1 MHMYRLIF
9 PDINGAPRGKLIAPE
24 HFDLKKHYGIPSLVM
39 VDDIEG
45 KEAPNATSD
54 WIPSEDS
61 DIMMVPD
68 ESTLIPVPHNPEVE
82 SQVIVDLQTSD
93 GKPIPVAPRSVLAQA
108 LEQYHKRGIEIKIAT
123 ELEFYVLT
131 PDGQI
136 PEQAQKYER
145 PYADINAL
153 DNHQPL
159 MAEIFDMT
167 RSLGLQPEGV
177 TKEDNEGQ
185 YEVTFGPTEALFMAD
200 RTLYF
205 KQLVKEVLRRND
217 LSGNFMA
224 QPFGEAPGSGGHI
237 HISLWKDGKNLFDAE
252 PEVLEQFVSG
262 NLRSMRALSALFA
275 PNPNSYRRWN
285 LWGRGAKR
293 PSYSTESRKDAAIRI
308 TKHGDH
314 GTHLEHRLSG
324 ADISPHLA
332 FAAILAAGMAGMQD
346 KLTYRSKEVT
356 EQMALDLPLT
366 LQASLALFN
375 SDATKQLL
383 GAAFVELFT
392 AVKTNEL
399 ASFNRAV
406 TDWELNAYG
415 PQV

>member
-1 MHMYRLIF
+1 MYRLIF

-24 HFDLKKHYGIPSLVM
+24 HFAVTKHYGIPSLVM

-45 KEAPNATSD
+45 KEAPGATSN

-61 DIMMVPD
+61 DILMVPD
-68 ESTLIPVPHNPEVE
+68 ESTLIPVPHNAEVE
-82 SQVIVDLQTSD
+82 AQVIVDLTTS
-93 GKPIPVAPRSVLAQA
+93 GGRPIPVAPRNVLKQV
-108 LEQYHKRGIEIKIAT
+108 LEGYHERGFEIKIAN

-131 PDGQI
+131 PEGQI
-136 PEQAQKYER
+136 PEQAAKHEK

-153 DNHQPL
+153 DNHYKIVG
-159 MAEIFDMT
+159 EIFDMT
-167 RSLGLQPEGV
+167 RTLGLQPEGV

-217 LSGNFMA
+217 LSGTFMA
-224 QPFGEAPGSGGHI
+224 QPFGDAPGSGGHI
-237 HISLWKDGKNLFDAE
+237 HLSLWKDGKNLFDTE
-252 PEVLEQFVSG
+252 PELLEQFVSG
-262 NLRSMRALSALFA
+262 NLRFMRALSALFA
-275 PNPNSYRRWN
+275 PNPNSFRRWN
-285 LWGRGAKR
+285 IWGRGAKQ
-293 PSYSTESRKDAAIRI
+293 PSYSHESRKEAAIRI

-324 ADISPHLA
+324 ADVSPHLA
-332 FAAILAAGMAGMQD
+332 FAGILAAGLYGIEH
-346 KLTYRSKEVT
+346 KLSYQSKEVT
-356 EQMALDLPLT
+356 EQMRLNLPLT
-366 LQASLALFN
+366 TQEALALFN
-375 SDATKQLL
+375 DDAIKQLL
-383 GAAFVELFT
+383 GKDFVELFT
-392 AVKTNEL
+392 AVKSNEL

-406 TDWELNAYG
+406 TDWERNAYG